1 MIFASGELKTVFVA
15 SSRALRLRE
24 VGATLKNL
32 CNLID
37 EKIMAYT
44 VRLRPKGIP
53 FLASGM
59 KG

>member
-1 MIFASGELKTVFVA
+1 MIFASGELKRVFVA

-37 EKIMAYT
+37 EKIMA
-44 VRLRPKGIP
+44 
-53 FLASGM
+53 FSGFRY
-59 KG
+59 